1 MPSWF
6 YIGAAIIVALLVL
19 AIALPWSRH
28 KLRDRVQPIL
38 RQVGPR
44 FLTLTQRPTKLAEGI
59 GGILILNIGYCICLY
74 TCVRAFGGDASWA
87 AVAVVYLAGATIGQA
102 APTPGGLGAVEAA
115 LSVGLTGIG
124 VEPSIAVSSSLLFRV
139 LTFWLPTVP
148 GWFSFN
154 WMQKKG
160 YL

>member
-44 FLTLTQRPTKLAEGI
+44 FLTLTQRPAKLAEGI
-59 GGILILNIGYCICLY
+59 GGILIASTLGRSPGNGPSSR
-74 TCVRAFGGDASWA
+74 RAS
-87 AVAVVYLAGATIGQA
+87 
-102 APTPGGLGAVEAA
+102 
-115 LSVGLTGIG
+115 LT
-124 VEPSIAVSSSLLFRV
+124 
-139 LTFWLPTVP
+139 
-148 GWFSFN
+148 
-154 WMQKKG
+154 
-160 YL
+160 

>member
-1 MPSWF
+1 M
-6 YIGAAIIVALLVL
+6 
-19 AIALPWSRH
+19 
-28 KLRDRVQPIL
+28 
-38 RQVGPR
+38 
-44 FLTLTQRPTKLAEGI
+44 
-59 GGILILNIGYCICLY
+59 
-74 TCVRAFGGDASWA
+74 
-87 AVAVVYLAGATIGQA
+87 
-102 APTPGGLGAVEAA
+102 EAA